1 MIDLSQIENIY
12 LVPGYT
18 DMRKQM
24 DGLLSVITVKNPGI
38 DLKTKNLYL
47 FCSKDRT
54 KLKILE
60 IDHDGIWVYY
70 KRTHGDKYLW
80 PKDLDHQIID
90 KRQLLWLLDGLNI
103 RQKYAHKKRFFDY

>member
-18 DMRKQM
+18 DMRKQV
-24 DGLLSVITVKNPGI
+24 DGLLSVLTVNHSDI
-38 DLKTKNLYL
+38 DLKSRNLYI
-47 FCSKDRT
+47 FCSKDKT
-54 KLKILE
+54 KLKVLE

-80 PKDLDHQIID
+80 PKDPNHQIIE

-103 RQKYAHKKRFFDY
+103 RQKHAHKKRFFDY